1 MLQSSNI
8 PTQHRGTST
17 EHRSTPTQYG
27 GTYTESAM
35 PDLPEFFRGIPIVEE
50 VLEEIAIPENNDL
63 QNDVERIPPLENGNE
78 DENITLEL
86 LDFFRGVAYD
96 DMEDFFRAFEY
107 GDSWC
112 SNPVFTD
119 EFAFCA
125 LPKALSDMLYE
136 IHAILDIQRI
146 VPRNWNRNDARYSSL
161 SEPQQTRLRELIH
174 ANDDQYNKLDDIHNR
189 LKGYINRTPYPQI
202 KFLLIKTLDVV
213 QDILR
218 KEELAQ

>member
-8 PTQHRGTST
+8 PTQHRGTPT

-50 VLEEIAIPENNDL
+50 VLEEIAIPENDDL
-63 QNDVERIPPLENGNE
+63 QNGIERIPPLENGNE
-78 DENITLEL
+78 DENITLDL
-86 LDFFRGVAYD
+86 LDFFRGIDYD
-96 DMEDFFRAFEY
+96 NMEDFFRAFEY

-136 IHAILDIQRI
+136 IHAILDIQRV
-146 VPRNWNRNDARYSSL
+146 VPRDWNRNDARYSSL
-161 SEPQQTRLRELIH
+161 SEPQQTHLRELIH
-174 ANDDQYNKLDDIHNR
+174 ANDDQYNQLDDIHNR

>member
-8 PTQHRGTST
+8 PTQHGGTPIQY
-17 EHRSTPTQYG
+17 RSTPTQYG

-63 QNDVERIPPLENGNE
+63 QNDVERIPPLDDGNE
-78 DENITLEL
+78 DENITLDL

-96 DMEDFFRAFEY
+96 DMEEFFRAFEY

-112 SNPVFTD
+112 SNPVFAD

-136 IHAILDIQRI
+136 IHAILDIQRV
-146 VPRNWNRNDARYSSL
+146 VPHGWNRNDARYSSL
-161 SEPQQTRLRELIH
+161 SEPEQTHLRELIK
-174 ANDDQYNKLDDIHNR
+174 ANYDQYNKLDDIHNR

-218 KEELAQ
+218 KEERAQ

>member
-1 MLQSSNI
+1 
-8 PTQHRGTST
+8 
-17 EHRSTPTQYG
+17 
-27 GTYTESAM
+27 M
-35 PDLPEFFRGIPIVEE
+35 PDLPEFFRGIHIVEE
-50 VLEEIAIPENNDL
+50 VLEEIAIPENDDL
-63 QNDVERIPPLENGNE
+63 QNGIEERIPPLENGN
-78 DENITLEL
+78 DNENITLEL
-86 LDFFRGVAYD
+86 LEFFHGVDYD
-96 DMEDFFRAFEY
+96 NMEDFFRAFEY

-119 EFAFCA
+119 EFAFGA

-136 IHAILDIQRI
+136 IHAILQIQRV

-174 ANDDQYNKLDDIHNR
+174 ANDDQYNQLDDIHNR

>member
-63 QNDVERIPPLENGNE
+63 QNDVERIPPLENGND